1 MSPTTREICKGL
13 AGGMGFLLSLGF
25 FGMPFWLA
33 IGIGAGL
40 YLSVHLMLPPAAN
53 PPAPSPT
60 LGVSTEERDQFLAAC
75 RKNTTELTRLAARI
89 PEPVFRQRVRDLA
102 GIAEHLLDYFS
113 QHPSS
118 ILVAFSVPGNLERLA
133 AMLQQYVALCQVPSA
148 GKTAREAMRRV
159 EEIVN
164 AAHSSFTA
172 MYQQLLEEDVAALD
186 NSARTLAILLD
197 LDSQSASPD
206 SAPLS
211 EPPLINRRVVS
222 PPRPTEK
229 GTQL

>member
-13 AGGMGFLLSLGF
+13 AGGIGFLLSLGV

-33 IGIGAGL
+33 TGIGAGL
-40 YLSVHLMLPPAAN
+40 YLGIHLMLPSAEA

-60 LGVSTEERDQFLAAC
+60 LGVSTAERDEFLAAC
-75 RKNTTELTRLAARI
+75 RKNTIELARLASRI
-89 PEPVFRQRVRDLA
+89 PEPVFRQRVRELA
-102 GIAEHLLDYFS
+102 TIAEHLLDYFAK
-113 QHPSS
+113 HPSS

-133 AMLQQYVALCQVPSA
+133 AMLQQYVALGQVPSA
-148 GKTAREAMRRV
+148 GTTAREAMRRV

-164 AAHSSFTA
+164 AAHSSFTG

-197 LDSQSASPD
+197 VDGQSALGN

-211 EPPLINRRVVS
+211 APPRINRRVVAN
-222 PPRPTEK
+222 PRPTEK
-229 GTQL
+229 GTPL

>member
-33 IGIGAGL
+33 MGIGAGM
-40 YLSVHLMLPPAAN
+40 YLSMHLMLPPTEAA
-53 PPAPSPT
+53 PAPSPT
-60 LGVSTEERDQFLAAC
+60 LGVTTAERDQFLTDC
-75 RKNTTELTRLAARI
+75 RKNTTALARLASRI
-89 PEPVFRQRVRDLA
+89 PDPVFRQRVRELS
-102 GIAEHLLDYFS
+102 GIAEQLLDYFS

-118 ILVAFSVPGNLERLA
+118 ILIAFSVPGNLERLA
-133 AMLQQYVALCQVPSA
+133 AMLQQYVALSQVPSA
-148 GKTAREAMRRV
+148 GTTAREAMRRV

-172 MYQQLLEEDVAALD
+172 MYQELLEEDVAALD
-186 NSARTLAILLD
+186 TSVRTLAILLEVD
-197 LDSQSASPD
+197 GQTITGNSETI
-206 SAPLS
+206 S
-211 EPPLINRRVVS
+211 EPPLINRRYAAN
-222 PPRPTEK
+222 PRPTDK